1 MWAMLAKSLIRSHLE
16 RKQIEGAFWVIK
28 QPSMILMDIAG
39 VHDGRLT
46 TIADALERVFQS
58 YTVALQIRRDH
69 SGFARFHSGFA
80 IALWQSLS
88 QMQNIDKVSHWLTIS
103 TLRILNN
110 RLE

>member
-1 MWAMLAKSLIRSHLE
+1 MLAKSLIRSHLE
-16 RKQIEGAFWVIK
+16 SKQIEGAFWVIK

-69 SGFARFHSGFA
+69 SGFA

-88 QMQNIDKVSHWLTIS
+88 HMQNIDKVSHWLTIS

-110 RLE
+110 